1 MPSSCCEAHLVLN
14 ALKSCATL
22 DNYQDC
28 WANGLISTGF
38 PSRSGIRPPSVVVLH
53 WGKNKC
59 CPTRM
64 GLVIKQFVNKWKSVV
79 YVGDAVSKGSCST
92 GGRAG
97 GGMNGSGKNILV
109 KGDMS

>member
-1 MPSSCCEAHLVLN
+1 
-14 ALKSCATL
+14 
-22 DNYQDC
+22 
-28 WANGLISTGF
+28 
-38 PSRSGIRPPSVVVLH
+38 
-53 WGKNKC
+53 
-59 CPTRM
+59 M